1 MYNYYISE
9 RTLNMSSRGRQPQS
23 MRGRGGSRGASGGGI
38 PPPRI
43 SRSKNAAP
51 APESDDESSTYSYSY
66 SDSYD
71 ESESSD
77 NPDPSEQPD
86 QRAKLQTASE
96 LLSKLIQDEKPA
108 AVRSDDL
115 KIVGDIS
122 SATVVTK
129 SSSSGGRTTNGK
141 RVIADSEK
149 PPSRSKTS
157 TVAISTN
164 STNSTSVDSH
174 DGIYCVGFIHQ
185 TGIRGDAIPIKIFAT
200 NNVAGDRKTWE
211 AAVPSGLKTHCAIYC
226 KTGDAENVV
235 AAWDKLYAS
244 SRIPKATMWY
254 QVSKKAVDSFAES
267 VSRNSDYE
275 IVSEA
280 KAKFKKQ

>member
-1 MYNYYISE
+1 M
-9 RTLNMSSRGRQPQS
+9 
-23 MRGRGGSRGASGGGI
+23 
-38 PPPRI
+38 
-43 SRSKNAAP
+43 
-51 APESDDESSTYSYSY
+51 
-66 SDSYD
+66 
-71 ESESSD
+71 
-77 NPDPSEQPD
+77 
-86 QRAKLQTASE
+86 
-96 LLSKLIQDEKPA
+96 LSKLIQDEKPA
-108 AVRSDDL
+108 ATRSDDL
-115 KIVGDIS
+115 QIVGDIS

-157 TVAISTN
+157 TVAINNSSTNSTN
-164 STNSTSVDSH
+164 STNSTSVDSY
-174 DGIYCVGFIHQ
+174 DGLYCVGFIHQ